1 MRLLMLT
8 PALALCLVACG
19 KGDDSEAQNA
29 GRALTAEA
37 ISSNDVT
44 AIDAVTGEAAN
55 MAEDVE
61 LTLEMNNAA
70 DGANAGGNGS
80 ASRRRPQNSAPASA
94 PTTNTAAPAPQPA
107 APADPQANTAR

>member
-8 PALALCLVACG
+8 PALALCLAACG
-19 KGDDSEAQNA
+19 KSDNSEAQNV

-70 DGANAGGNGS
+70 DGAGNGTET
-80 ASRRRPQNSAPASA
+80 RRRPRSSSPPASPPA
-94 PTTNTAAPAPQPA
+94 NAAEPAPEPA
-107 APADPQANTAR
+107 TPAEPQSNAQ

>member
-8 PALALCLVACG
+8 PALALCLAACG

-55 MAEDVE
+55 IAEDVDF
-61 LTLEMNNAA
+61 TLEANNAS
-70 DGANAGGNGS
+70 GSGNLVGTGS
-80 ASRRRPQNSAPASA
+80 ATRRRQQGSGGASPPAGNA
-94 PTTNTAAPAPQPA
+94 AAPAAEPV
-107 APADPQANTAR
+107 APAEPQSNAQ

>member
-1 MRLLMLT
+1 MRLLLLT

-29 GRALTAEA
+29 GRALTAET

-61 LTLEMNNAA
+61 LTLEMNNGA
-70 DGANAGGNGS
+70 DPAGSVGNGS
-80 ASRRRPQNSAPASA
+80 SARRRPQGSAPATA
-94 PTTNTAAPAPQPA
+94 PASNTAAPAPEPGEPA
-107 APADPQANTAR
+107 NLQSNAQ

>member
-8 PALALCLVACG
+8 PALALCLAACG

-55 MAEDVE
+55 MAEDVDFTPE
-61 LTLEMNNAA
+61 INNSD
-70 DGANAGGNGS
+70 DGAGGGNRS
-80 ASRRRPQNSAPASA
+80 AARRRTQGSTPLPSPSSNS
-94 PTTNTAAPAPQPA
+94 AAPAPQPT
-107 APADPQANTAR
+107 APAEPPSNTQ